1 MEFCCQGKTAKISR
15 LKYPSPPPPAHLAV
29 PPRPRTQSRL
39 GLPPVPS
46 PPQAMSPTRRKN
58 QYCPREAARNENS
71 PESLGL
77 LAHRAEPHPRPQS
90 PFRLARPPFFR
101 RQFPWQGCDFSCP

>member
-1 MEFCCQGKTAKISR
+1 MEFCYRRKTAKISR

-29 PPRPRTQSRL
+29 PPHPRTQSPL

-58 QYCPREAARNENS
+58 QCCPREAARNENS
-71 PESLGL
+71 PESLEL
-77 LAHRAEPHPRPQS
+77 LPHLAEPHPRPQC
-90 PFRLARPPFFR
+90 PFRPARSPVFR
-101 RQFPWQGCDFSCP
+101 QQFPWQECDFS